1 MSSCQAIKLAFLAFL
16 VVECSASKCT
26 VCVYAIERMKQGFTN
41 QRQGMICE
49 EVWFHRGAIKD
60 KKGDF
65 MQLPND

>member
-26 VCVYAIERMKQGFTN
+26 VCVYAIERMKQGFTD

-49 EVWFHRGAIKD
+49 EVWFHRGSIQD